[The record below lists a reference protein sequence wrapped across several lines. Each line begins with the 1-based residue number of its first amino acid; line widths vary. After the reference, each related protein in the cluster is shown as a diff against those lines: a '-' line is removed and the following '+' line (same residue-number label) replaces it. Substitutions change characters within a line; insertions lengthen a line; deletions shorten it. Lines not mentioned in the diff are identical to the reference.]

1 MWYVVDVVDRVAE
14 LSPDWLAAAQ
24 RGGAP
29 GLLPDAVIG
38 RPIWSFIEGETV
50 CFHYAQLF
58 ESVRQSGRTAQLR
71 LRDDGPGR
79 QSLLQ
84 MTVTPWPRQA
94 LRVAFHPVRERA
106 VPISPLWNW
115 RLARSAEVV
124 LACSFC
130 KFVQID
136 GAWMPIAE
144 AELRRPDLRSSC
156 PPEAMHHVCPAC
168 EGILRR
174 EGHLACAERS
184 LTP

>member
-1 MWYVVDVVDRVAE
+1 MWYVVDAVDRVAE

-50 CFHYAQLF
+50 CFHY
-58 ESVRQSGRTAQLR
+58 
-71 LRDDGPGR
+71 
-79 QSLLQ
+79 
-84 MTVTPWPRQA
+84 
-94 LRVAFHPVRERA
+94 
-106 VPISPLWNW
+106 
-115 RLARSAEVV
+115 
-124 LACSFC
+124 
-130 KFVQID
+130 
-136 GAWMPIAE
+136 
-144 AELRRPDLRSSC
+144 
-156 PPEAMHHVCPAC
+156 HVCPAC